1 LLWRTIPTKKSLQI
15 FIVGCKM
22 NRQFITGTD
31 LYGWFKYG
39 AEEIH
44 EHRKYL
50 NSINVFPVADGD
62 TGSNLVVT
70 LRAMVDKTSRKTA
83 FNSMLHEISQT
94 GLANARGNSGIIFA
108 AYVNAMAVEAGPFE
122 KIGLSDFALIANR
135 AVKGMYQ
142 AIDQPVEGTIISVI
156 KDWATFLVQNHQ
168 HYQGFLEFLRDS
180 QQIVAQ
186 SLEHTKEQLE
196 LLRKNNVV
204 DSGAAGFLFFVQG
217 INRFLASE
225 SLHVSQPVE
234 DELVVENVDHHQVE
248 KILFRYCTTITV
260 EIETGMSD
268 SGFVDRVKADLR
280 EFGDSLL
287 VTTMERKLKIHIHTN
302 TPELVVERLRKWGR
316 IIDQIVDDME
326 LQNRIINQRISPIG
340 ILTDS
345 IADLSGELV
354 LAQQIP
360 VLPLGLLLDDLIYL
374 DKTTIRLQQLFQ
386 RMKTTAHHPTSS
398 QPEPGRISQ
407 YLQWA
412 ADQFESLIVITVSSK
427 MSGTH
432 AALEKEANRLQAMG
446 KRITVIDS
454 LLNSGAQGLIV
465 KAAVEARSQGLDHDQ
480 IATLVQERIAKS
492 KIYVCLNTLEFA
504 AKGGRVPNT
513 VGKIGNMLGVRPI
526 MSIDEAGKG
535 IAFGAAFSQKGITS
549 RIMKLVDEA
558 LQSGGIEDYCIVHA
572 DNLALALEY
581 KDLLRSKIG
590 KEPAFI
596 TEISSVVAIHSGPGS
611 VAVCFIKV

>member
-1 LLWRTIPTKKSLQI
+1 
-15 FIVGCKM
+15 M

-39 AEEIH
+39 AEEIND
-44 EHRKYL
+44 HRKYL

-62 TGSNLVVT
+62 TGSNLVMT

-122 KIGLSDFALIANR
+122 KIGLSDFAQVANR

-156 KDWATFLVQNHQ
+156 KDWATFLAQNHQ
-168 HYQGFLEFLRDS
+168 HYQGFFEFFRDS

-204 DSGAAGFLFFVQG
+204 DSGAAGFLLFIQG

-225 SLHVSQPVE
+225 PLNASQHEEQEVVE
-234 DELVVENVDHHQVE
+234 DLVDHHHTE

-260 EIETGMSD
+260 EIEMGMAD
-268 SGFVDRVKADLR
+268 SGFVDRVKAELR

-316 IIDQIVDDME
+316 ILDQLVDDME
-326 LQNRIINQRISPIG
+326 LQNRILNHRVSPIG

-345 IADLSGELV
+345 IADLSDSMV
-354 LAQQIP
+354 LEQQIP

-374 DKTTIRLQQLFQ
+374 DKTTIRLKQLFQ
-386 RMKTTAHHPTSS
+386 RMKTTAQHPTSS

-412 ADQFESLIVITVSSK
+412 ADHFESLIVITVSSK
-427 MSGTH
+427 MSGTY
-432 AALEKEANRLQAMG
+432 AALEKEANRLRSTG
-446 KRITVIDS
+446 KKISVIDS

-465 KAAVEARSQGLDHDQ
+465 KAAVEARDLGLDHDH
-480 IATLVQERIAKS
+480 IVSLIQERIAKT
-492 KIYVCLNTLEFA
+492 KIYVCLNTLEYA

-526 MSIDEAGKG
+526 MSIDESGKG

-558 LQSGGIEDYCIVHA
+558 IQSEGIEDYCIVHA

-581 KDLLRSKIG
+581 KDLMRSKIG

-596 TEISSVVAIHSGPGS
+596 TEISSIVAIHSGPGC
-611 VAVCFIKV
+611 VAVCFIKR